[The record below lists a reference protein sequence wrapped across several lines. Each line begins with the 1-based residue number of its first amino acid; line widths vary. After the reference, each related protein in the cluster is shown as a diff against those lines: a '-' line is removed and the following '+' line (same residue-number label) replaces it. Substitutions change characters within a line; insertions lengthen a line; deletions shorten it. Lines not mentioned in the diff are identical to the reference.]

1 MEFWLDYPS
10 VPKNASGLNRSK
22 NEWKTWIC
30 MISLLFL
37 TRFEIKLE
45 EAVKISAYEF
55 KLLIRLCFFWDTA
68 HPGVKWQLFW
78 SKVSLWTVQW
88 LQVAA
93 NLRFRKTSYYYNF
106 FLKCSWFSMGLRS
119 WHVLGYPWTVLKF
132 ENLIPLLL
140 KSCEKNFWPF
150 FSAVFIFR
158 FLIWP
163 F

>member
-1 MEFWLDYPS
+1 MVCTAQWDFWTQFFSDTIFPRKVSSAYSVRFCRNYITLIRYLTNNSCFKHYLQKYRSDMEFWLDYPS

-78 SKVSLWTVQW
+78 SKVSLWTVHW
-88 LQVAA
+88 WSGC
-93 NLRFRKTSYYYNF
+93 K
-106 FLKCSWFSMGLRS
+106 W
-119 WHVLGYPWTVLKF
+119 
-132 ENLIPLLL
+132 
-140 KSCEKNFWPF
+140 WP
-150 FSAVFIFR
+150 I
-158 FLIWP
+158 
-163 F
+163 